1 MNLDLF
7 NKLKVINAF
16 NNKGLIKYAYLN
28 RILPEKYPDIYKEL
42 MESSSFTEDLFEKV
56 YLLNHERGKCL
67 ICGNPTK
74 YISGTKGYQKTCSEE
89 CKNKLIGK
97 NTSERQKGKKRPK
110 EIFEKIKETRKKNNS
125 IAKISESLKKTNLEK
140 FGETSYFKTPEFKR
154 KALITLQEKWD
165 TNMDIDY
172 LCTLE
177 YDMAK
182 HLILIFSEESKRLGK
197 NVIPLFNYRDYK
209 GVYYPIPNKI
219 TNELTSK
226 GCYFYKF
233 KCTFCGTEFED
244 CFRGGNIPE
253 CPTCNPPVDSRG
265 EKFIKD
271 ILTENKVEFEDQK
284 SFEGLK
290 SRKGKSLKFDFYLPQ
305 FNLCIE
311 YQGVQHYSP
320 QEHFGGVEN
329 FKEQLDRDE
338 RKRKY
343 CNDNNIELWE
353 IKYDIPFQEVEK
365 QILEKLNI

>member
-1 MNLDLF
+1 MNLDLY
-7 NKLKVINAF
+7 NKLKNTNAF
-16 NNKGLIKYAYLN
+16 NNKGIIKYAYLN
-28 RILPEKYPDIYKEL
+28 RILTEKYPDIYKEL
-42 MESSSFTEDLFEKV
+42 IESSPFTDDLFEKV
-56 YLLNHERGKCL
+56 YLLNHERGTCV
-67 ICGNPTK
+67 ICNNPTK

-89 CKNKLIGK
+89 CKNKLISK
-97 NTSERQKGKKRPK
+97 NTSERQLGKKRPK
-110 EIFEKIKETRKKNNS
+110 EVFEKMKETRKKNNS
-125 IAKISESLKKTNLEK
+125 VAKISETLKKTNLER

-154 KALITLQEKWD
+154 KALTTLQEKWD
-165 TNMDIDY
+165 TSMDIDY

-182 HLILIFSEESKRLGK
+182 YLIYIFSKTKGRIDSTIEL
-197 NVIPLFNYRDYK
+197 LFDYHDYT
-209 GVYYPIPNKI
+209 GVYHSKEEIEKGSICHKYYP
-219 TNELTSK
+219 
-226 GCYFYKF
+226 F
-233 KCTFCGTEFED
+233 KCLTCDTKFED
-244 CFRGGNIPE
+244 FIANGHKPE

-290 SRKGKSLKFDFYLPQ
+290 SRKGKPLKFDFYLLQ

-329 FKEQLDRDE
+329 FKEQLDRGE